1 MKRRFHKGFT
11 LIELAIALV
20 IMALLAGSALVAL
33 RVQSQRAN
41 FGQTRDAIEDAREA
55 LYNYAV
61 VWGYLP
67 CPAVDDTGAAGTCP
81 ANTDPNTSTATA
93 GMLPWQELGVSGQDA
108 WGQRLRYAVSNAL
121 LPPAVPS
128 LAAGGNSSLVIMDGT
143 TRLSSNG
150 AVAFAVWSVGADA
163 ESTTSIPLQSSAV
176 HAEPSSDDIVIWGS
190 RYVLMGRLVQGGRQI
205 PLK

>member
-33 RVQSQRAN
+33 RVQSQRASI
-41 FGQTRDAIEDAREA
+41 GQTRDAIEDAREA

-67 CPAVDDTGAAGTCP
+67 CPASDDAGVPGTCP
-81 ANTDPNTSTATA
+81 ANTDPNTSVHPA
-93 GMLPWQELGVSGQDA
+93 GFLPWQELGVSGQDA

-128 LAAGGNSSLVIMDGT
+128 LAAGSNSNLVIMDGS
-143 TRLSSNG
+143 TRLNSNG
-150 AVAFAVWSVGADA
+150 SVAFVVWSIGADA
-163 ESTTSIPLQSSAV
+163 ESSTPIPLQNSV
-176 HAEPSSDDIVIWGS
+176 GHAEPSSDDVVIWGS